1 MGLVAVLW
9 VSYMIICR
17 RYRCIGCE
25 HHVCVSIRR
34 AVDRRPKAGWTKH
47 SSSLTFTIISP
58 TNYHCYTM
66 TSAVATSPDLP
77 LAAPPRILLV
87 YQTHVVPT

>member
-1 MGLVAVLW
+1 MW
-9 VSYMIICR
+9 VCTLKAIVQYVVVR
-17 RYRCIGCE
+17 RTCE
-25 HHVCVSIRR
+25 NVSIRR

-47 SSSLTFTIISP
+47 SSSLTFTIICP

-66 TSAVATSPDLP
+66 TSAVATSPDPP